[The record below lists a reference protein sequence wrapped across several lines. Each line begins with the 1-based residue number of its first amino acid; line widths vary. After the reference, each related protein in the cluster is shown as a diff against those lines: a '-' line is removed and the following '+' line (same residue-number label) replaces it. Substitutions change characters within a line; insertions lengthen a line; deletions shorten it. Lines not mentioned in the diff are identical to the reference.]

1 MHYTDGMTRKELKE
15 VLERVLSWP
24 EERQEEIV
32 RAVELVEYENGN
44 ESELDA

>member
-32 RAVELVEYENGN
+32 RAAESVEYESTN
-44 ESELDA
+44 ESDPDE